1 MSSTDRQDVWNTPG
15 TGTGLFPYIRTGL
28 FPSDPSVSTG
38 TGLFPSV
45 SMGTGLFPSITKQL
59 SASHAEYVLPVS
71 QSMGQSME
79 WHKHE
84 VRIELPATSAAS
96 RELQRLREHEQ
107 RNVEIGQDPAAD
119 HPAGKA
125 HVTLGAYWTSAEAH
139 FRCPIASA
147 AESGTLG
154 GGRVQVC
161 GEIKNGKH
169 WRGLRVQPEGIADIL
184 AGLREA
190 IQSCGAF
197 GPEERRWN
205 WVSKKQD
212 LHVSLIKHVHD
223 KYRMEEPQELPPET
237 FEVKELMV
245 LRLTIDRR
253 YVSHSV
259 FKV

>member
-1 MSSTDRQDVWNTPG
+1 MSSTDRQDVWNT
-15 TGTGLFPYIRTGL
+15 TGT
-28 FPSDPSVSTG
+28 
-38 TGLFPSV
+38 
-45 SMGTGLFPSITKQL
+45 GTGLFPSITKQL

-139 FRCPIASA
+139 LRCPIASA

-169 WRGLRVQPEGIADIL
+169 WRGLQVQPEGIADIL

-205 WVSKKQD
+205 WVSKNKD

-223 KYRMEEPQELPPET
+223 KYRMEEPQALPPET

>member
-169 WRGLRVQPEGIADIL
+169 WRGLRVQPEGIAHIL
-184 AGLREA
+184 AGLRET
-190 IQSCGAF
+190 IQSCEAF

-205 WVSKKQD
+205 WVSKQQD
-212 LHVSLIKHVHD
+212 LHVSLVKHVHD

-259 FKV
+259 FEV